1 MIGLL
6 FLSDLPALFQVI
18 ETFNGIKKS
27 HEIGN
32 VLRSFPEP
40 TAFEGTSQVGLYIIN
55 YIIRICQEKQK
66 KVHPGMI

>member
-1 MIGLL
+1 
-6 FLSDLPALFQVI
+6 VI

-27 HEIGN
+27 HEMGN

-40 TAFEGTSQVGLYIIN
+40 TSFEGTSQVGLYIIN

-66 KVHPGMI
+66 EVHPGMI